1 MTQIMKRAIVLGAG
15 LSSLVTTAA
24 ADTFDDVAASDKQ
37 TDDIRMNT
45 WRDEVREV
53 ETDNAKNEADYRKKV
68 AEAQGKPVN
77 VQTLDEIQNENA
89 KRKAAYEKEKR
100 EVDER
105 NRQKRAKYHDD
116 YRHYLDYKTRG
127 AKEPTVP
134 TYEPLPKLELL
145 PETISADSGAGFEIT
160 RPIERQ
166 IPHVPKLDFIGI
178 PNEMNEPLKNPYNS
192 TSTRPVE
199 KPTVKPVETPKPV
212 TKPTVKSVET
222 PKPATKLVTQPSG
235 IEYELKTNNP
245 GVGELALEE
254 GEVEKTS
261 SEATVDKNSEE
272 LLTVKWIDEAGK
284 AIKDAITGNPKNAP
298 EHGDIKGYDYI
309 TSKRDQNELVYM
321 FKKKAEQAISKI
333 EAPKP
338 EPTSPAQ
345 PTLSESNTA
354 VYVTSDSK
362 PKSEYYYT
370 EAVAQKHN
378 SKHTD
383 ITRTTEQNA
392 KNQGFKWVGEKEEPN
407 PQKTPFETKS
417 QGSARPDKLPYTGD
431 ANMTL
436 IGSGLSAIGALSFK
450 RKQKKAV

>member
-45 WRDEVREV
+45 WRNEVREV

-68 AEAQGKPVN
+68 AEAQGKPAN

-178 PNEMNEPLKNPYNS
+178 PNEMNEPLKNPYGS
-192 TSTRPVE
+192 TSTRPV
-199 KPTVKPVETPKPV
+199 
-212 TKPTVKSVET
+212 
-222 PKPATKLVTQPSG
+222 
-235 IEYELKTNNP
+235 
-245 GVGELALEE
+245 
-254 GEVEKTS
+254 
-261 SEATVDKNSEE
+261 
-272 LLTVKWIDEAGK
+272 
-284 AIKDAITGNPKNAP
+284 
-298 EHGDIKGYDYI
+298 
-309 TSKRDQNELVYM
+309 
-321 FKKKAEQAISKI
+321 
-333 EAPKP
+333 
-338 EPTSPAQ
+338 
-345 PTLSESNTA
+345 
-354 VYVTSDSK
+354 
-362 PKSEYYYT
+362 
-370 EAVAQKHN
+370 
-378 SKHTD
+378 
-383 ITRTTEQNA
+383 
-392 KNQGFKWVGEKEEPN
+392 
-407 PQKTPFETKS
+407 
-417 QGSARPDKLPYTGD
+417 
-431 ANMTL
+431 
-436 IGSGLSAIGALSFK
+436 
-450 RKQKKAV
+450 

>member
-53 ETDNAKNEADYRKKV
+53 ETDNAKNEMDYRKKV
-68 AEAQGKPVN
+68 AEAQGKPVIA
-77 VQTLDEIQNENA
+77 QTLDEIRQENT
-89 KRKAAYEKEKR
+89 KRKAAYDKEKR

-116 YRHYLDYKTRG
+116 YRHYLDYKARG

-145 PETISADSGAGFEIT
+145 PENTVADSGAGFEIT
-160 RPIERQ
+160 RPVERQ

-178 PNEMNEPLKNPYNS
+178 PSEMNEPLKNPYGTTQPKS
-192 TSTRPVE
+192 TPKPVE
-199 KPTVKPVETPKPV
+199 KPKLVEKPKPTAVTKPVET
-212 TKPTVKSVET
+212 TKPITE
-222 PKPATKLVTQPSG
+222 PSG
-235 IEYELKTNNP
+235 IEYELRTNNP

-261 SEATVDKNSEE
+261 SEATVDKNSDE

-338 EPTSPAQ
+338 ETATSSQ
-345 PTLSESNTA
+345 PTLSEANTA

-370 EAVAQKHN
+370 EAIAQKHN

-407 PQKTPFETKS
+407 PQKTPFEAKS
-417 QGSARPDKLPYTGD
+417 QGSVRPDKLPYTGD
-431 ANMTL
+431 VDVTF
-436 IGSGLSAIGALSFK
+436 IGAGLSAIGALSFK
-450 RKQKKAV
+450 RKQKKA